1 MRSRSI
7 VRKSPDNRMVMLD
20 FLFGTGGGKDF
31 CTARAYELA
40 GHDSKHLGRVY
51 LEGVVWGDIGQ
62 NVNAKQEKEAYRL
75 IDALFPE
82 LINCGLKSEGYVRYS
97 QDEVLKRGLK
107 PQFEI

>member
-1 MRSRSI
+1 MSLRSI
-7 VRKSPDNRMVMLD
+7 VRKTSDNKMVMLD
-20 FLFGTGGGKDF
+20 FLIGTGGGKDF

-40 GHDSKHLGRVY
+40 GHNGKHLGRVY
-51 LEGVVWGDIGQ
+51 HEGYVWGDIGQ

-82 LINCGLKSEGYVRYS
+82 LVNSGLKSEGYARYTL
-97 QDEVLKRGLK
+97 DEVLKRGLK